1 MRGTEGTS
9 ETGSETAD
17 KAPTPAEPC
26 TITGNSLSPG
36 DDGWMEG
43 RMAPVCLRCGPTPL
57 QLLSP
62 VILLV
67 FVAVIRDDLGITLLI
82 YELI

>member
-36 DDGWMEG
+36 DDGWMDG
-43 RMAPVCLRCGPTPL
+43 RKDGACVFKMWPHTP
-57 QLLSP
+57 P
-62 VILLV
+62 
-67 FVAVIRDDLGITLLI
+67 AVISCYFVGFCCSNQG
-82 YELI
+82 